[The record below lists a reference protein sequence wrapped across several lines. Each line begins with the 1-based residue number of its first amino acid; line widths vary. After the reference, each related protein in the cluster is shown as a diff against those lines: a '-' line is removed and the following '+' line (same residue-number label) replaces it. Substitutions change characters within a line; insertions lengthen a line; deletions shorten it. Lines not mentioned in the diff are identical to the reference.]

1 MKTITKLWIG
11 LGILILL
18 SPLGLFL
25 PERFQAGDAW
35 GEWGT
40 DSIME
45 LVGYVPLGLERLS
58 SAWSA
63 LIPDYAFIGWED
75 KGLAQL
81 SLAYI
86 LSAFIGI
93 CVTVGA
99 VLLIG
104 RLLSSKE

>member
-1 MKTITKLWIG
+1 MRTITKLWIG
-11 LGILILL
+11 LGVLMLI
-18 SPLGLFL
+18 SPLGLLL

-40 DSIME
+40 DSIRE
-45 LVGYVPLGLERLS
+45 LVGYIPLGLEKLS

-63 LIPDYAFIGWED
+63 LIPDYAFKGWGE

-81 SLAYI
+81 SFAYI
-86 LSAFIGI
+86 VSAFIGI
-93 CVTVGA
+93 CVTAGA

-104 RLLSSKE
+104 RLLSKKE